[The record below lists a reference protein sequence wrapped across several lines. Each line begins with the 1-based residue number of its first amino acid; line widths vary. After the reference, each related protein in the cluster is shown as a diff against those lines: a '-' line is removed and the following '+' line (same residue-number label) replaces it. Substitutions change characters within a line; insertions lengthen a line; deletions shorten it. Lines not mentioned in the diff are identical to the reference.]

1 MERHVY
7 ASTHVYAPYEQV
19 QARLRDDPARLLGD
33 PSTTTAN
40 ELHSREVEVHAGPLA
55 IHDRFTIDLTGYDC
69 FPEHHYCRLQLR
81 FHGDRHHVLV
91 PDVRAVVEASDA
103 GDGRTQLELIG
114 HYQPRMGAVGALED
128 ALVGHRAVEEAMA
141 QILDDMRARLQSALE
156 AGSTQVGGAPLR
168 TGDDERGVGGVD
180 EARPRTV
187 GQR

>member
-7 ASTHVYAPYEQV
+7 AYTHVYVPYEQV
-19 QARLRDDPARLLGD
+19 QALLRDDPVRLLSD
-33 PSTTTAN
+33 AATSNEN

-55 IHDRFTIDLTGYDC
+55 IHDRFTIDLAGYDC

-81 FHGDRHHVLV
+81 LHGDRHHVLV

-103 GDGRTQLELIG
+103 GDGRAQLELIG

-128 ALVGHRAVEEAMA
+128 ALVGHRAVEEAMT
-141 QILDDMRARLQSALE
+141 QVLEDLRGRLQAAPMATSA
-156 AGSTQVGGAPLR
+156 
-168 TGDDERGVGGVD
+168 TGTGPATATRRDERASHVD
-180 EARPRTV
+180 ERRPRTV